1 MRRGKTLLADAG
13 LLYAAAIWGATFFMV
28 KGVLDHV
35 SPLSLLGYR
44 FLLSAV
50 LILPIII
57 WQKRNPFKGWGR
69 GLALGFFL
77 WLIYVPQTVGLQYTT
92 ASNSGFITGL
102 FIVFVPI
109 LGVLVFRQV
118 PGPMKLF
125 SVVMAVCGLWVLTG
139 GIAGMNRGD
148 ALTLLAALGYA
159 VHILLADRYMKGG
172 MDPLVLSFQQFFLVG
187 IFSFIAGAVLG
198 ISFDCKWVSAWMTIV
213 FLAVFPT
220 VSAFLIQLVAQ
231 RFTTPIKV
239 ALIFSMEP
247 VFAAVFA
254 WTLGGESFV
263 WTRALGGLLIVSAM
277 VLSELPFGRSWKGD
291 VHPERA
297 PH

>member
-1 MRRGKTLLADAG
+1 MKRGKTLLADAG

-28 KGVLDHV
+28 KGVLEHV
-35 SPLSLLGYR
+35 SPLGLLGYR
-44 FLLSAV
+44 FVLSAL
-50 LILPIII
+50 LILPILV
-57 WQKRNPFKGWGR
+57 WTGKHPFREWKSGVS
-69 GLALGFFL
+69 LGFFL

-109 LGVLVFRQV
+109 LGFLLFRQV
-118 PGPMKLF
+118 PGPMKLV
-125 SVVMAVCGLWVLTG
+125 SVLLAVCGLWVLTG
-139 GIAGMNRGD
+139 GITGMNRGD
-148 ALTLLAALGYA
+148 ALTLLAAFGYA
-159 VHILLADRYMKGG
+159 VHILLADRYMKDG
-172 MDPLVLSFQQFFLVG
+172 MDPLVLSFQQFLLVG
-187 IFSFIAGAVLG
+187 VLSFIVGTILG
-198 ISFDCKWVSAWMTIV
+198 IPVDCNWSAAWLTIV

-247 VFAAVFA
+247 VFAAAFA

-263 WTRALGGLLIVSAM
+263 WTRAVGGVLIVTAM
-277 VLSELPFGRSWKGD
+277 ILSELPFGRSRKGD

>member
-1 MRRGKTLLADAG
+1 MGRGKTVFADIG

-35 SPLSLLGYR
+35 SPLGLLGYR
-44 FLLSAV
+44 FVLSAI
-50 LILPIII
+50 LILPILVFSG
-57 WQKRNPFKGWGR
+57 RNPFKGWRSGVS
-69 GLALGFFL
+69 LGFFL

-109 LGVLVFRQV
+109 LGLLLFRQI
-118 PGPMKLF
+118 PGPMKLI
-125 SVVMAVCGLWVLTG
+125 SVALAVCGLWVLTG
-139 GIAGMNRGD
+139 GINGMNKGD
-148 ALTLLAALGYA
+148 ALTLLAAFGYA
-159 VHILLADRYMKGG
+159 VHILLADRYMKEG
-172 MDPLVLSFQQFFLVG
+172 MDPVILSFQQFLLVG
-187 IFSFIAGAVLG
+187 LLSFIGGGILG
-198 ISFDCKWVSAWMTIV
+198 VPLTCNWQAAWITIV

-254 WTLGGESFV
+254 WTLGGEGFA
-263 WTRALGGLLIVSAM
+263 WTRAAGGLLIVTAM
-277 VLSELPFGRSWKGD
+277 ILSELPFGQYWKGD